1 MSREVPTPIWGEDR
15 LDSLVSVDHGRPADL
30 LIDVDRPVKAE
41 RRNAGPEPAVPADV
55 VDRLLWRDDQ
65 HMLHR
70 HSGAN
75 ERGLCVWCGRDWPCA
90 PRRLAER
97 AENAAF
103 KPWNEAWTARN
114 DLHSLRATPSWRADL
129 EHPPR
134 HARNPG
140 LFD

>member
-1 MSREVPTPIWGEDR
+1 
-15 LDSLVSVDHGRPADL
+15 LDSLVAVDHSQPADRWTA
-30 LIDVDRPVKAE
+30 VDR
-41 RRNAGPEPAVPADV
+41 EPTDV
-55 VDRLLWRDDQ
+55 VDRLLWRDAQ
-65 HMLHR
+65 QMLRR
-70 HSGAN
+70 HAASD
-75 ERGLCVWCGRDWPCA
+75 ERGLCVWCSRAWPCA

-103 KPWNEAWTARN
+103 KPWNEAWTARH

-129 EHPPR
+129 RTSSPDDPPAR